1 MFGFYRFAAVSP
13 ILKVADTAFNTEEII
28 KSAKAAVSNGAAFV
42 VFPELCITGYTCSD
56 LFHQEL
62 LLQNSTRALLKIA
75 ESFKDSDA
83 VIAVGLPLRLFGRL
97 YNCAAF
103 VQRGRVVAIT
113 PKIHLP
119 NQREFYEKRHF
130 SSGRDLL
137 RGACGASAGNAAGAV
152 TCTIE
157 GVGEVPITNFFTVK
171 GRGTSSAVD
180 GCTSTANCASDND
193 TCVVNDNGSEVRI
206 GVELCEDLWTPAPP
220 SGELALAGA
229 NVIVNLSASDAL
241 VGKCDYRRN
250 LVMNQSARCMAAYVY
265 ASAGVHESTTDMV
278 FSGHLMV
285 AENGS
290 MIAESKP
297 FSRETEIVYADIDVE
312 RLNMQRLSEG
322 SFHDFDSRSFYARA
336 ATFDGLRACDALQYR
351 FVSPMPFVPGSP
363 ETRDQSCTEIFS
375 IQCAGLAKR
384 LEASQSKRAVIGL
397 SGGLDSTLA
406 LLVVAETFKLLK
418 RPALEILALT
428 MPGFGT
434 TNRTKNNAV
443 ELAKLLGVELRTVD
457 IQKACLQHFD
467 DIGHDPQKLDVTYEN
482 VQARERTQI
491 LMDIAN
497 SVGGIV
503 IGTGDLSEIAL
514 GWSTYNADHM
524 SMYAVNCDIPKTLVR
539 HIVSWYADKSVAH
552 LETRED
558 TAHLEACRKTALFE
572 TGENVA
578 HLDSIASA
586 QSSNMASLAEVLR
599 DILDTPVSPELLPA
613 DNNGQIAQKTESI
626 LGAYEIHDFFLYH
639 FAKYGATPEKL
650 LFLAKYAFAGKFSD
664 EEIEKALT
672 VFVRRFFTQQFKRSC
687 IPDGPKVGTISLSPR
702 ADWRMPSDASFADWL

>member
-1 MFGFYRFAAVSP
+1 MFGFYRFACVSP
-13 ILKVADTAFNTEEII
+13 VLKVADTAYNTEEII
-28 KSAKAAVSNGAAFV
+28 RSAKIAASNGAAFV

-62 LLQNSTRALLKIA
+62 LLQNSTRSLLKIA
-75 ESFKDSDA
+75 SALEDSDA
-83 VIAVGLPLRLFGRL
+83 VIAVGLPLRIFGRL

-103 VQRGRVVAIT
+103 VQRGKVMAVT

-137 RGACGASAGNAAGAV
+137 RGDAGNGCEPLRYLIEDAGE
-152 TCTIE
+152 I
-157 GVGEVPITNFFTVK
+157 PITNFITVK
-171 GRGTSSAVD
+171 GVAACNS
-180 GCTSTANCASDND
+180 
-193 TCVVNDNGSEVRI
+193 GSEVRV

-241 VGKCDYRRN
+241 VGKHDYRRN

-278 FSGHLMV
+278 FSGHLMI

-290 MIAESKP
+290 MLAESKP
-297 FSRETEIVYADIDVE
+297 FSRETEIVYADVDVE

-322 SFHDFDSRSFYARA
+322 SFQDFDSRATIARA
-336 ATFDGLRACDALQYR
+336 ATLEGLHACDALQYR
-351 FVSPMPFVPGSP
+351 FVSPTPFVPGNM
-363 ETRDQSCTEIFS
+363 ETRDASCTEIFN

-384 LEASQSKRAVIGL
+384 LEATRSKRALIGL

-406 LLVVAETFKLLK
+406 LLVVAETFKLLN
-418 RPALEILALT
+418 RPASEILALT

-434 TNRTKNNAV
+434 TKRTKNNAV

-457 IQKACLQHFD
+457 IQKACLQHFA

-497 SVGGIV
+497 SEGGIV

-539 HIVSWYADKSVAH
+539 HIVSWYADRS
-552 LETRED
+552 
-558 TAHLEACRKTALFE
+558 AHLEACEKSAELAPNEKGEAL
-572 TGENVA
+572 
-578 HLDSIASA
+578 AS
-586 QSSNMASLAEVLR
+586 VLR
-599 DILDTPVSPELLPA
+599 DILDTPDSPELLPA
-613 DNNGQIAQKTESI
+613 DSSGQIAQKTESI

-650 LFLAKYAFAGKFSD
+650 RYLAKYAFRGQHTD
-664 EEIEKALT
+664 EEIDKALA
-672 VFVRRFFTQQFKRSC
+672 VFIRRFFTQQFKRSC

-702 ADWRMPSDASFADWL
+702 ADWRMPSDASASDWQ

>member
-1 MFGFYRFAAVSP
+1 MFGFYRFACVSP
-13 ILKVADTAFNTEEII
+13 VLKVADTAYNTEEII
-28 KSAKAAVSNGAAFV
+28 RSAKIAASNGAAFV
-42 VFPELCITGYTCSD
+42 VFPELCVTGYTCSD

-62 LLQNSTRALLKIA
+62 LLQNSTRALVRIADALK
-75 ESFKDSDA
+75 ESDA
-83 VIAVGLPLRLFGRL
+83 VIAVGLPLRIYGRL

-103 VQRGRVVAIT
+103 LQRGRVVAIT

-137 RGACGASAGNAAGAV
+137 CGMRDVSAGDSAGAV
-152 TCTIE
+152 TCFIE
-157 GVGEVPITNFFTVK
+157 GAGEVPITNFITVS
-171 GRGTSSAVD
+171 GRAYG
-180 GCTSTANCASDND
+180 GLNCTSDNPNYTSNNPNCASCSD
-193 TCVVNDNGSEVRI
+193 GSEVRI

-241 VGKCDYRRN
+241 VGKRDYRRN

-278 FSGHLMV
+278 FSGHLMI

-290 MIAESKP
+290 MLAESKP
-297 FSRETEIVYADIDVE
+297 FSRGTEIVYADVDVE

-322 SFHDFDSRSFYARA
+322 SFQDFDSRAIIARA
-336 ATFDGLRACDALQYR
+336 ATLDCLHACDKLQYR
-351 FVSPMPFVPGSP
+351 FVSPTPFVPGNT
-363 ETRDQSCTEIFS
+363 ETRDTSCTEIFN

-384 LEASQSKRAVIGL
+384 LEATCSKRAVIGL

-406 LLVVAETFKLLK
+406 LLVVAETFKLLN
-418 RPALEILALT
+418 RPAKEILALT

-434 TNRTKNNAV
+434 TKRTKNNAV

-457 IQKACLQHFD
+457 IQKACLQHFA
-467 DIGHDPQKLDVTYEN
+467 DIGHDSQKLDVTYEN

-497 SVGGIV
+497 SEGGIV
-503 IGTGDLSEIAL
+503 VGTGDLSEIAL

-539 HIVSWYADKSVAH
+539 HIVSWYADRAVRNPSETGTHLAPSETGTHLAPSKTDAH
-552 LETRED
+552 LETREKGS
-558 TAHLEACRKTALFE
+558 E
-572 TGENVA
+572 
-578 HLDSIASA
+578 
-586 QSSNMASLAEVLR
+586 LAAVLR

-613 DNNGQIAQKTESI
+613 DSSGQIAQKTESI
-626 LGAYEIHDFFLYH
+626 LGAYELHDFFLYH
-639 FAKYGATPEKL
+639 FAKYGASPEKL
-650 LFLAKYAFAGKFSD
+650 RYLAKYAFANRHSD
-664 EEIEKALT
+664 EEIDKALAI
-672 VFVRRFFTQQFKRSC
+672 FIRRFFTQQFKRSC

-702 ADWRMPSDASFADWL
+702 ADWRMPSDASSGDWFKEV

>member
-28 KSAKAAVSNGAAFV
+28 KSANIAVSNGAAFV

-75 ESFKDSDA
+75 QAFADNDA
-83 VIAVGLPLRLFGRL
+83 VVAVGLPLRLFGRL

-113 PKIHLP
+113 PKIYLP

-137 RGACGASAGNAAGAV
+137 RGAWGASAGNGAGAV
-152 TCTIE
+152 MCTIE
-157 GVGEVPITNFFTVK
+157 GAGEVPVTNFFTVK
-171 GRGTSSAVD
+171 GRGTLGLCNNGAVD
-180 GCTSTANCASDND
+180 GCAGDNCADAANCA
-193 TCVVNDNGSEVRI
+193 GSEVRI

-241 VGKCDYRRN
+241 VGKRDYRRN

-278 FSGHLMV
+278 FSGHLMI

-297 FSRETEIVYADIDVE
+297 FSRETEIVYADVDVE

-322 SFHDFDSRSFYARA
+322 SFQDFDSRSYYARA
-336 ATFDGLRACDALQYR
+336 ASFEGLRPLEKLQYR
-351 FVSPMPFVPGSP
+351 FVSPTPFVPGLL
-363 ETRDQSCTEIFS
+363 ETRDQSCTEIFN

-384 LEASQSKRAVIGL
+384 LEASHSKRAVIGL

-418 RPALEILALT
+418 RPASEILALT

-434 TNRTKNNAV
+434 TKRTKNNAV

-539 HIVSWYADKSVAH
+539 HIVSWYADRANVFIES
-552 LETRED
+552 
-558 TAHLEACRKTALFE
+558 KTAAISSENAAVSTAAGNAANSFAAE
-572 TGENVA
+572 TAVY
-578 HLDSIASA
+578 
-586 QSSNMASLAEVLR
+586 LAAVLR

-664 EEIEKALT
+664 EELEKALA

-702 ADWRMPSDASFADWL
+702 ADWRMPSDASFADWVQ

>member
-1 MFGFYRFAAVSP
+1 MFGFYRFASVSP
-13 ILKVADTAFNTEEII
+13 VLKVADTAYNTEEII
-28 KSAKAAVSNGAAFV
+28 RSAKIAASNGSAYV

-62 LLQNSTRALLKIA
+62 LLQNSTRSLLKIA
-75 ESFKDSDA
+75 EALKDCDA
-83 VIAVGLPLRLFGRL
+83 VIAVGLPLRIFGRL

-103 VQRGRVVAIT
+103 VQRGKVIAVT

-130 SSGRDLL
+130 SSGSDLL
-137 RGACGASAGNAAGAV
+137 CGVAGEAGV
-152 TCTIE
+152 PLCCFVE
-157 GVGEVPITNFFTVK
+157 GVGQVPITNFITVK
-171 GRGTSSAVD
+171 GT
-180 GCTSTANCASDND
+180 
-193 TCVVNDNGSEVRI
+193 GSEVRI

-241 VGKCDYRRN
+241 VGKRDYRRN

-278 FSGHLMV
+278 FSGHLMI

-290 MIAESKP
+290 MLAESKP
-297 FSRETEIVYADIDVE
+297 FSRQTEIVYADVDVE

-322 SFHDFDSRSFYARA
+322 SFQDFDSRAIISRA
-336 ATFDGLRACDALQYR
+336 ATLDGLRACDALQYR
-351 FVSPMPFVPGSP
+351 FVSPTPFVPGNT
-363 ETRDQSCTEIFS
+363 ETRDTSCTEIFN

-384 LEASQSKRAVIGL
+384 LESTRSKRAVIGL

-406 LLVVAETFKLLK
+406 LLVVAETFKLLN
-418 RPALEILALT
+418 RPASEILALT

-434 TNRTKNNAV
+434 TNRTKSNAV

-457 IQKACLQHFD
+457 IQKACLQHFT

-497 SVGGIV
+497 SEGGIV

-539 HIVSWYADKSVAH
+539 HIVSWYADRS
-552 LETRED
+552 
-558 TAHLEACRKTALFE
+558 AHLEAGGKANLEAGENGTAL
-572 TGENVA
+572 
-578 HLDSIASA
+578 AS
-586 QSSNMASLAEVLR
+586 VLR

-613 DNNGQIAQKTESI
+613 DSSGQIAQKTESI

-650 LFLAKYAFAGKFSD
+650 RYLAKYAFKDQHTD
-664 EEIEKALT
+664 EEIDKALA
-672 VFVRRFFTQQFKRSC
+672 VFIRRFFTQQFKRSC

-702 ADWRMPSDASFADWL
+702 ADWRMPSDSSFSDWA

>member
-1 MFGFYRFAAVSP
+1 MFGFYRFASVCP
-13 ILKVADTAFNTEEII
+13 TLKVADTAYNTAEII
-28 KSAKAAVSNGAAFV
+28 RCASEAIDGGAAFV

-62 LLQNSTRALLKIA
+62 LLKKSVESLSKIA
-75 ESFKDSDA
+75 EAFADSDA
-83 VIAVGLPLRLFGRL
+83 VIAVGLPLRMFGCL

-103 VQRGRVVAIT
+103 LQRGKLVAVT

-137 RGACGASAGNAAGAV
+137 RGGIAGAAPV
-152 TCTIE
+152 CPVE
-157 GVGEVPITNFFTVK
+157 GFGDVPVTNFFTVN
-171 GRGTSSAVD
+171 GE
-180 GCTSTANCASDND
+180 
-193 TCVVNDNGSEVRI
+193 GSEVRV
-206 GVELCEDLWTPAPP
+206 GVELCEDLWTAVPP

-241 VGKCDYRRN
+241 VGKRDYRRN

-265 ASAGVHESTTDMV
+265 SSAGVHESTTDMV
-278 FSGHLMV
+278 FSGHLMI

-297 FSRETEIVYADIDVE
+297 FSRESEIIYADVDVE

-322 SFHDFDSRSFYARA
+322 SFQDFDSRSFYARA
-336 ATFDGLRACDALQYR
+336 ASFACLRAIDSLKYR
-351 FVSPMPFVPGSP
+351 FVAPMPFVPGNI
-363 ETRDQSCTEIFS
+363 ETRDKSCTEIFN

-384 LEASQSKRAVIGL
+384 LEASHSARAVIGL

-418 RPALEILALT
+418 RPASEILVLT

-434 TNRTKNNAV
+434 TKRTKNNAV
-443 ELAKLLGVELRTVD
+443 TMAELLGVELRTVD
-457 IQKACLQHFD
+457 IQKACLQHFA
-467 DIGHDPQKLDVTYEN
+467 DIGHDPKTLNVTYEN

-539 HIVSWYADKSVAH
+539 HVVGWYADHAESF
-552 LETRED
+552 
-558 TAHLEACRKTALFE
+558 TADKKTAKE
-572 TGENVA
+572 
-578 HLDSIASA
+578 
-586 QSSNMASLAEVLR
+586 LADVLR

-613 DNNGQIAQKTESI
+613 DPNGQIAQKTESI
-626 LGAYEIHDFFLYH
+626 LGAYEIHDFYLYH
-639 FAKYGATPEKL
+639 FAKYGAAPQKL

-664 EEIEKALT
+664 EELEKALA

-702 ADWRMPSDASFADWL
+702 ADWRMPSDSSFSDWM

>member
-1 MFGFYRFAAVSP
+1 M
-13 ILKVADTAFNTEEII
+13 
-28 KSAKAAVSNGAAFV
+28 
-42 VFPELCITGYTCSD
+42 
-56 LFHQEL
+56 
-62 LLQNSTRALLKIA
+62 
-75 ESFKDSDA
+75 
-83 VIAVGLPLRLFGRL
+83 
-97 YNCAAF
+97 
-103 VQRGRVVAIT
+103 
-113 PKIHLP
+113 
-119 NQREFYEKRHF
+119 
-130 SSGRDLL
+130 
-137 RGACGASAGNAAGAV
+137 
-152 TCTIE
+152 
-157 GVGEVPITNFFTVK
+157 K
-171 GRGTSSAVD
+171 G
-180 GCTSTANCASDND
+180 CASCNS
-193 TCVVNDNGSEVRI
+193 GSEVRI

-241 VGKCDYRRN
+241 VGKRDYRRN

-278 FSGHLMV
+278 FSGHLMI

-290 MIAESKP
+290 MLAESKP
-297 FSRETEIVYADIDVE
+297 FSRETEIVYADVDVE

-322 SFHDFDSRSFYARA
+322 SFQDFDSRAIIARA
-336 ATFDGLRACDALQYR
+336 ATLDGLRACDTLQYR
-351 FVSPMPFVPGSP
+351 FVSPTPFVPGNT
-363 ETRDQSCTEIFS
+363 ETRDINCTEIFN

-384 LEASQSKRAVIGL
+384 LEATRSKRAVIGL

-406 LLVVAETFKLLK
+406 LLVVAETFKLLN
-418 RPALEILALT
+418 RPAKEILALT

-434 TNRTKNNAV
+434 TKRTKNNAV

-457 IQKACLQHFD
+457 IQKACLQHFA

-497 SVGGIV
+497 SEGGIV

-539 HIVSWYADKSVAH
+539 HIVSWYADRSGA
-552 LETRED
+552 ESIPNQNG
-558 TAHLEACRKTALFE
+558 AHLEADEKANLASGEKGAAL
-572 TGENVA
+572 A
-578 HLDSIASA
+578 A
-586 QSSNMASLAEVLR
+586 VLK

-613 DNNGQIAQKTESI
+613 DSSGQIAQKTESI

-650 LFLAKYAFAGKFSD
+650 RYLAKYAFNGQHTD
-664 EEIEKALT
+664 EEIDKALA
-672 VFVRRFFTQQFKRSC
+672 VFIKRFFTQQFKRSC

-702 ADWRMPSDASFADWL
+702 ADWRMPSDASASDWF

>member
-1 MFGFYRFAAVSP
+1 MFGFYRFASVSP
-13 ILKVADTAFNTEEII
+13 VLKVADTAYNTEEII
-28 KSAKAAVSNGAAFV
+28 RSAKNAASNGAAFV

-62 LLQNSTRALLKIA
+62 LLQNSTRSLLKIA
-75 ESFKDSDA
+75 EALKDSDA
-83 VIAVGLPLRLFGRL
+83 VIAVGLPLRIFGRL

-103 VQRGRVVAIT
+103 VQRGKVIAVT

-130 SSGRDLL
+130 SSGSDLL
-137 RGACGASAGNAAGAV
+137 CGVAGEAGV
-152 TCTIE
+152 PLCCFVE
-157 GVGEVPITNFFTVK
+157 GVGQVSITNFITVK
-171 GRGTSSAVD
+171 GT
-180 GCTSTANCASDND
+180 
-193 TCVVNDNGSEVRI
+193 GSEVRI

-241 VGKCDYRRN
+241 VGKRDYRRN

-278 FSGHLMV
+278 FSGHLMI

-290 MIAESKP
+290 MLAESKP
-297 FSRETEIVYADIDVE
+297 FSRETEIVYADVDVE

-322 SFHDFDSRSFYARA
+322 SFQDFDSRAIIARS
-336 ATFDGLRACDALQYR
+336 ATLDGLRACDALQYR
-351 FVSPMPFVPGSP
+351 FVSPTPFVPGNI
-363 ETRDQSCTEIFS
+363 ETRDTSCTEIFN

-384 LEASQSKRAVIGL
+384 LEATRSKRAVIGL

-418 RPALEILALT
+418 RPASEILTLT

-457 IQKACLQHFD
+457 IQKACLQHFA

-497 SVGGIV
+497 SEGGIV

-514 GWSTYNADHM
+514 GWSTYNADHL

-539 HIVSWYADKSVAH
+539 HIVSWYADRS
-552 LETRED
+552 
-558 TAHLEACRKTALFE
+558 AHLEAGEKGAETITNQKGAAL
-572 TGENVA
+572 
-578 HLDSIASA
+578 AS
-586 QSSNMASLAEVLR
+586 VLR

-613 DNNGQIAQKTESI
+613 DSSGQIAQKTESI

-650 LFLAKYAFAGKFSD
+650 RYLAKYAFKDLYTD
-664 EEIEKALT
+664 EEIDKALA
-672 VFVRRFFTQQFKRSC
+672 VFIRRFFTQQFKRSC

-702 ADWRMPSDASFADWL
+702 ADWRMPSDSSFSDWI

>member
-1 MFGFYRFAAVSP
+1 MFGFYRFACVSP
-13 ILKVADTAFNTEEII
+13 VLKVADTAFNTDEII
-28 KSAKAAVSNGAAFV
+28 RSAKIAVSNGAALV

-62 LLQNSTRALLKIA
+62 LLQNSTRSLKRIA
-75 ESFKDSDA
+75 EAFGDSDA
-83 VIAVGLPLRLFGRL
+83 VIAVGLPLRIFGRL

-103 VQRGRVVAIT
+103 VQRGKVIAVT

-137 RGACGASAGNAAGAV
+137 RGTSAGNAACNINVAGAV
-152 TCTIE
+152 MCAIE
-157 GVGEVPITNFFTVK
+157 GMGEVPVTNFIMVK
-171 GRGTSSAVD
+171 
-180 GCTSTANCASDND
+180 
-193 TCVVNDNGSEVRI
+193 GSEVRV

-241 VGKCDYRRN
+241 VGKRDYRRN

-278 FSGHLMV
+278 FSGHLMI
-285 AENGS
+285 AENGG
-290 MIAESKP
+290 MLAESKP
-297 FSRETEIVYADIDVE
+297 FARETEIVYADVDVE

-322 SFHDFDSRSFYARA
+322 SFQDFDSCAIIARA
-336 ATFDGLRACDALQYR
+336 ATIEGLRACDKLEYR
-351 FVSPMPFVPGSP
+351 FVSPAPFVPGNL
-363 ETRDQSCTEIFS
+363 ETRDVSCTEIFN

-384 LEASQSKRAVIGL
+384 LEATRSKRAVIGL

-406 LLVVAETFKLLK
+406 LLVVAETFKLLN
-418 RPALEILALT
+418 RPASEILALT

-434 TNRTKNNAV
+434 TKRTKNNAV
-443 ELAKLLGVELRTVD
+443 ELAKLLGVELRAID
-457 IQKACLQHFD
+457 IQKACLQHFA
-467 DIGHDPQKLDVTYEN
+467 DIGHDPQMLDVTYEN

-497 SVGGIV
+497 SEGGIV

-539 HIVSWYADKSVAH
+539 HIVSWYADRSAAH
-552 LETRED
+552 LETSEVPTSNGD
-558 TAHLEACRKTALFE
+558 AAHL
-572 TGENVA
+572 
-578 HLDSIASA
+578 ASSE
-586 QSSNMASLAEVLR
+586 QLAAVLR

-613 DNNGQIAQKTESI
+613 DSSGQIAQKTESI

-639 FAKYGATPEKL
+639 FAKYGATTEKL
-650 LFLAKYAFAGKFSD
+650 RFLAKYAFAGRHTD
-664 EEIEKALT
+664 EEIDKALA
-672 VFVRRFFTQQFKRSC
+672 VFIKRFFTQQFKRSC

-702 ADWRMPSDASFADWL
+702 ADWRMPSDSSFSDWL

>member
-1 MFGFYRFAAVSP
+1 MFGFYRFASVCP
-13 ILKVADTAFNTEEII
+13 TLKVADTAYNTAEII
-28 KSAKAAVSNGAAFV
+28 RCASEAIKNDAAIV

-62 LLQNSTRALLKIA
+62 LLKKSVESLSKIA
-75 ESFKDSDA
+75 TAFADSDA
-83 VIAVGLPLRLFGRL
+83 VIAVGLPLRMFGCL

-103 VQRGRVVAIT
+103 LQRGKLVAVT

-137 RGACGASAGNAAGAV
+137 RGVSASAGNAAGAV
-152 TCTIE
+152 KCCVE
-157 GVGEVPITNFFTVK
+157 GFGDVPVTNFFTVK
-171 GRGTSSAVD
+171 G
-180 GCTSTANCASDND
+180 AS
-193 TCVVNDNGSEVRI
+193 GSEVRV
-206 GVELCEDLWTPAPP
+206 GVELCEDLWTAVPP

-241 VGKCDYRRN
+241 VGKRDYRRN

-265 ASAGVHESTTDMV
+265 SSAGVHESTTDMV
-278 FSGHLMV
+278 FSGHLMI
-285 AENGS
+285 AENGT
-290 MIAESKP
+290 MMAECKP
-297 FSRETEIVYADIDVE
+297 FSRESEIVYADVDVE

-322 SFHDFDSRSFYARA
+322 SFQDFDSKSFYARA
-336 ATFDGLRACDALQYR
+336 ASFDGLRSIDALKYR
-351 FVSPMPFVPGSP
+351 FVCPTPFVPGNI
-363 ETRDQSCTEIFS
+363 ETRDKSCTEIFN

-384 LEASQSKRAVIGL
+384 LEASHSKRAVIGL

-418 RPALEILALT
+418 RPASEILVLT

-434 TNRTKNNAV
+434 TKRTKNNAV
-443 ELAKLLGVELRTVD
+443 TMAELLGVELRTVD
-457 IQKACLQHFD
+457 IQKACLQHFA
-467 DIGHDPQKLDVTYEN
+467 DIGHNPKTLNVTYEN

-497 SVGGIV
+497 SEGGIV

-539 HIVSWYADKSVAH
+539 HIVDWYADNS
-552 LETRED
+552 
-558 TAHLEACRKTALFE
+558 
-572 TGENVA
+572 G
-578 HLDSIASA
+578 
-586 QSSNMASLAEVLR
+586 AELKAVLK

-613 DNNGQIAQKTESI
+613 DANGQIAQKTESI
-626 LGAYEIHDFFLYH
+626 LGAYEIHDFYLYH
-639 FAKYGATPEKL
+639 FAKYGAAPQKL
-650 LFLAKYAFAGKFSD
+650 LFLAKYAFAGKYTD
-664 EEIEKALT
+664 EELQKALT

-702 ADWRMPSDASFADWL
+702 ADWRMPSDSSFSDWMN

>member
-28 KSAKAAVSNGAAFV
+28 KSANIAVSNGAAFV

-75 ESFKDSDA
+75 QTFADNDA
-83 VIAVGLPLRLFGRL
+83 VIAVGLPLRMLGRL

-103 VQRGRVVAIT
+103 VQRGRIVAIT

-137 RGACGASAGNAAGAV
+137 RGAWGASAGNVAGAV

-157 GVGEVPITNFFTVK
+157 GAGEVPVTNFFTVK
-171 GRGTSSAVD
+171 GCGTLGLCNNGAVD
-180 GCTSTANCASDND
+180 GCADDDGTNAVNCAG
-193 TCVVNDNGSEVRI
+193 NGSEVRI

-241 VGKCDYRRN
+241 VGKRDYRRN

-297 FSRETEIVYADIDVE
+297 FSRETEIVYADVDVE

-322 SFHDFDSRSFYARA
+322 SFQDFDSRSFYARA
-336 ATFDGLRACDALQYR
+336 ASFEGLRPLEKLQYR
-351 FVSPMPFVPGSP
+351 FVSPMPFVPGSL
-363 ETRDQSCTEIFS
+363 ETRDQSCTEIFN

-384 LEASQSKRAVIGL
+384 LEASRSKRAVIGL

-418 RPALEILALT
+418 RPASEILALT

-434 TNRTKNNAV
+434 TKRTKNNAV

-539 HIVSWYADKSVAH
+539 HIVSWYADRANVFIENKTTAENAAVSTATENDAH
-552 LETRED
+552 L
-558 TAHLEACRKTALFE
+558 AA
-572 TGENVA
+572 
-578 HLDSIASA
+578 
-586 QSSNMASLAEVLR
+586 VLR

-664 EEIEKALT
+664 EELEKALA

-702 ADWRMPSDASFADWL
+702 ADWRMPSDASFADWAR

>member
-1 MFGFYRFAAVSP
+1 MFGFYRFASVCP
-13 ILKVADTAFNTEEII
+13 TLKVADTAYNTAEII
-28 KSAKAAVSNGAAFV
+28 RCAREAIDGGAAFV

-62 LLQNSTRALLKIA
+62 LLKKSLESLSEIA
-75 ESFKDSDA
+75 KAFADSDT
-83 VIAVGLPLRLFGRL
+83 VIAVGLPLRMFGCL

-103 VQRGRVVAIT
+103 VQKGKLVAVT

-137 RGACGASAGNAAGAV
+137 RGGAAGAAPICRV
-152 TCTIE
+152 E
-157 GVGEVPITNFFTVK
+157 GFGDVPVTNFFTVK
-171 GRGTSSAVD
+171 GE
-180 GCTSTANCASDND
+180 
-193 TCVVNDNGSEVRI
+193 GSEVRV
-206 GVELCEDLWTPAPP
+206 GVELCEDLWTPVPP

-241 VGKCDYRRN
+241 VGKGDYRRN

-278 FSGHLMV
+278 FSGHLMI
-285 AENGS
+285 AENGT
-290 MIAESKP
+290 MLAETKNY
-297 FSRETEIVYADIDVE
+297 SRESEIIYADVDVE

-322 SFHDFDSRSFYARA
+322 SFQDFDSREFYARA
-336 ATFDGLRACDALQYR
+336 ASFDGLRSMESLKYR
-351 FVSPMPFVPGSP
+351 FVAPTPFVPGNA
-363 ETRDQSCTEIFS
+363 ETRDQNCKEIFN

-384 LEASQSKRAVIGL
+384 IEASHTKRAVVGL

-406 LLVVAETFKLLK
+406 LLVISETFKLLK
-418 RPALEILALT
+418 RPASEILVLT

-434 TNRTKNNAV
+434 TKRTKNNAV
-443 ELAKLLGVELRTVD
+443 SMAELLGVELRTID
-457 IQKACLQHFD
+457 IQKACMQHFA
-467 DIGHDPQKLDVTYEN
+467 DIGHDPNTLNVTYEN

-497 SVGGIV
+497 KEGGIV
-503 IGTGDLSEIAL
+503 VGTGDLSEIAL

-539 HIVSWYADKSVAH
+539 HVVGWYADRARNFIVD
-552 LETRED
+552 E
-558 TAHLEACRKTALFE
+558 KTADEL
-572 TGENVA
+572 
-578 HLDSIASA
+578 
-586 QSSNMASLAEVLR
+586 SLVLR

-613 DNNGQIAQKTESI
+613 DANGQIAQKTESI
-626 LGAYEIHDFFLYH
+626 LGAYEIHDFYLYH
-639 FAKYGATPEKL
+639 FAKYGATPQKM
-650 LFLAKYAFAGKFSD
+650 LFLAKYAFAGKYSD
-664 EEIEKALT
+664 EELEKALG

-702 ADWRMPSDASFADWL
+702 ADWRMPSDSSFGDWL

>member
-1 MFGFYRFAAVSP
+1 MFGFYRFACVSP
-13 ILKVADTAFNTEEII
+13 VLNVADTAYNTEEII
-28 KSAKAAVSNGAAFV
+28 RSAKIAASNGAAFV
-42 VFPELCITGYTCSD
+42 VFPELCITGYTCGD

-62 LLQNSTRALLKIA
+62 LLQNSTRALVRIADALK
-75 ESFKDSDA
+75 ESDA
-83 VIAVGLPLRLFGRL
+83 VIAVGLPLRIFGRL

-103 VQRGRVVAIT
+103 VQHGRVVAIT

-137 RGACGASAGNAAGAV
+137 RGTRDVSAGNSAVVV
-152 TCTIE
+152 TCFIE
-157 GVGEVPITNFFTVK
+157 GAGEVPITNFITVS
-171 GRGTSSAVD
+171 GRASG
-180 GCTSTANCASDND
+180 GLNCTSNNPNCASCSD
-193 TCVVNDNGSEVRI
+193 GSEVRI

-241 VGKCDYRRN
+241 VGKRDYRRN

-278 FSGHLMV
+278 FSGHLMI

-290 MIAESKP
+290 MLAESKP
-297 FSRETEIVYADIDVE
+297 FSRETEIVYADVDVE

-322 SFHDFDSRSFYARA
+322 SFQDSDSRSIIARA
-336 ATFDGLRACDALQYR
+336 ATLDSLHACDKLQYS
-351 FVSPMPFVPGSP
+351 FVSPTPFVPGSL
-363 ETRDQSCTEIFS
+363 ETRDTSCTEIFN

-384 LEASQSKRAVIGL
+384 LEAARSKRAVIGL

-406 LLVVAETFKLLK
+406 LLVVAETFKLLN
-418 RPALEILALT
+418 RPAKEILALT

-434 TNRTKNNAV
+434 THRTRNNAV
-443 ELAKLLGVELRTVD
+443 ELAKLLGVELRSVD
-457 IQKACLQHFD
+457 IQKACLQHFA

-497 SVGGIV
+497 SEGGIV

-539 HIVSWYADKSVAH
+539 HIVSWYADRSVQNLNQIGAESIPNQTAAN
-552 LETRED
+552 LETREKG
-558 TAHLEACRKTALFE
+558 AE
-572 TGENVA
+572 
-578 HLDSIASA
+578 
-586 QSSNMASLAEVLR
+586 LAAVLR

-613 DNNGQIAQKTESI
+613 DSNGQIAQKTECI
-626 LGAYEIHDFFLYH
+626 LGAYELHDFFLYH
-639 FAKYGATPEKL
+639 FAKYGASPEKL
-650 LFLAKYAFAGKFSD
+650 RYLAKYAFANKRSD
-664 EEIEKALT
+664 EEIDKALA
-672 VFVRRFFTQQFKRSC
+672 VFIRRFFTQQFKRSC

-702 ADWRMPSDASFADWL
+702 ADWRMPSDASASDWL

>member
-1 MFGFYRFAAVSP
+1 MFGFYRFACVSP
-13 ILKVADTAFNTEEII
+13 VLKVADTAYNTEEII
-28 KSAKAAVSNGAAFV
+28 RSAKIAASNGAAFV

-62 LLQNSTRALLKIA
+62 LLLNSTRSLVRIADALK
-75 ESFKDSDA
+75 KSDA
-83 VIAVGLPLRLFGRL
+83 VIAVGLPLRIFSRL

-103 VQRGRVVAIT
+103 VQRGKVIAVT

-137 RGACGASAGNAAGAV
+137 QGDAGNGCAPLRCYIDGA
-152 TCTIE
+152 
-157 GVGEVPITNFFTVK
+157 GEVPITNFIIVQ
-171 GRGTSSAVD
+171 GR
-180 GCTSTANCASDND
+180 ASCNS
-193 TCVVNDNGSEVRI
+193 GSEVRV

-241 VGKCDYRRN
+241 VGKRDYRRN

-278 FSGHLMV
+278 FSGHLMI

-290 MIAESKP
+290 MLAESKP
-297 FSRETEIVYADIDVE
+297 FSRETEIVYADVDVE

-322 SFHDFDSRSFYARA
+322 SFQDFDSRAIVARA
-336 ATFDGLRACDALQYR
+336 ATLECLRDCDTLQYR
-351 FVSPMPFVPGSP
+351 FVSPTPFVPGST
-363 ETRDQSCTEIFS
+363 ETRDASCTEIFN

-384 LEASQSKRAVIGL
+384 LEAARSKRALIGL

-406 LLVVAETFKLLK
+406 LLVVAETFKLLD
-418 RPALEILALT
+418 RPAKEILALT

-434 TNRTKNNAV
+434 THRTRNNAV

-457 IQKACLQHFD
+457 IQKACLQHFA

-497 SVGGIV
+497 SEGGIV

-539 HIVSWYADKSVAH
+539 HIVSWYADRAVRNPSETGAH
-552 LETRED
+552 LAPSEPG
-558 TAHLEACRKTALFE
+558 AAL
-572 TGENVA
+572 A
-578 HLDSIASA
+578 A
-586 QSSNMASLAEVLR
+586 VLR

-613 DNNGQIAQKTESI
+613 DSNGQIAQKTECI
-626 LGAYEIHDFFLYH
+626 LGSYELHDFFLYH
-639 FAKYGATPEKL
+639 FAKYGAAPEKL
-650 LFLAKYAFAGKFSD
+650 RYLAKHAFANRHTD
-664 EEIEKALT
+664 EEIDKALAI
-672 VFVRRFFTQQFKRSC
+672 FIRRFFTQQFKRSC

-702 ADWRMPSDASFADWL
+702 ADWRMPSDASASDWL

>member
-1 MFGFYRFAAVSP
+1 MFGFYRFASVCP
-13 ILKVADTAFNTEEII
+13 TLKVADTAYNTAEII
-28 KSAKAAVSNGAAFV
+28 RCACEAIDGGAAFV

-62 LLQNSTRALLKIA
+62 LLKKSLESLSEIA
-75 ESFKDSDA
+75 KAFADSDT
-83 VIAVGLPLRLFGRL
+83 VIAVGLPLRMFGCL

-103 VQRGRVVAIT
+103 VQKGKLVAVT

-137 RGACGASAGNAAGAV
+137 RGGAAGAAPICRV
-152 TCTIE
+152 E
-157 GVGEVPITNFFTVK
+157 GFGDVPVTNFFTVN
-171 GRGTSSAVD
+171 GE
-180 GCTSTANCASDND
+180 
-193 TCVVNDNGSEVRI
+193 GSEVRV
-206 GVELCEDLWTPAPP
+206 GVELCEDLWTPVPP

-241 VGKCDYRRN
+241 VGKGDYRRN

-278 FSGHLMV
+278 FSGHLMI
-285 AENGS
+285 AENGT
-290 MIAESKP
+290 MLAETKNY
-297 FSRETEIVYADIDVE
+297 SRDSEIIYADVDVE

-322 SFHDFDSRSFYARA
+322 SFQDFDSREFYARA
-336 ATFDGLRACDALQYR
+336 ASFDGLRSMENLKYR
-351 FVSPMPFVPGSP
+351 FVAPTPFVPGNA
-363 ETRDQSCTEIFS
+363 ETRDQNCKEIFN

-384 LEASQSKRAVIGL
+384 IEASHTKRAVVGL

-406 LLVVAETFKLLK
+406 LLVISETFKLLK
-418 RPALEILALT
+418 RPASEILVLT

-434 TNRTKNNAV
+434 TKRTKNNAV
-443 ELAKLLGVELRTVD
+443 SMAELLGVELRTVD
-457 IQKACLQHFD
+457 IQKACMQHFA
-467 DIGHDPQKLDVTYEN
+467 DIGHDPNTLNVTYEN

-497 SVGGIV
+497 KEGGIV
-503 IGTGDLSEIAL
+503 VGTGDLSEIAL

-539 HIVSWYADKSVAH
+539 HVVGWYADRARNFIAD
-552 LETRED
+552 E
-558 TAHLEACRKTALFE
+558 KTADEL
-572 TGENVA
+572 
-578 HLDSIASA
+578 
-586 QSSNMASLAEVLR
+586 SLVLR

-613 DNNGQIAQKTESI
+613 DANGQIAQKTESI
-626 LGAYEIHDFFLYH
+626 LGAYEIHDFYLYH
-639 FAKYGATPEKL
+639 FAKYGATPQKM
-650 LFLAKYAFAGKFSD
+650 LFLAKYAFAGKYSD
-664 EEIEKALT
+664 EELEKALG

-702 ADWRMPSDASFADWL
+702 ADWRMPSDSSFGDWL

>member
-1 MFGFYRFAAVSP
+1 MFGFYRFACVSP
-13 ILKVADTAFNTEEII
+13 VLKVADTAFNTDEII
-28 KSAKAAVSNGAAFV
+28 RSAKIAVSNGAAFV

-62 LLQNSTRALLKIA
+62 LLQNSTLALLKVA
-75 ESFKDSDA
+75 EAFGDSDA
-83 VIAVGLPLRLFGRL
+83 VIAVGLPLRIYGRL

-103 VQRGRVVAIT
+103 VQRGKVIAVT

-137 RGACGASAGNAAGAV
+137 RGAVTGNAAGAM
-152 TCTIE
+152 TCVIE
-157 GVGEVPITNFFTVK
+157 GAGEVPVTNFITVWSS
-171 GRGTSSAVD
+171 GTD
-180 GCTSTANCASDND
+180 CD
-193 TCVVNDNGSEVRI
+193 GSEVRI
-206 GVELCEDLWTPAPP
+206 GVELCEDLWTAAPP

-241 VGKCDYRRN
+241 VGKRDYRRN
-250 LVMNQSARCMAAYVY
+250 LVLNQSARCMSAYVY

-278 FSGHLMV
+278 FSGHLMI
-285 AENGS
+285 AENGC
-290 MIAESKP
+290 MLAESKP
-297 FSRETEIVYADIDVE
+297 FARETEIVYADVDVE

-322 SFHDFDSRSFYARA
+322 SFQDFDSRAIIARA
-336 ATFDGLRACDALQYR
+336 ATLEGLRACDKLEYR
-351 FVSPMPFVPGSP
+351 FVSPMPFVPGNLAS
-363 ETRDQSCTEIFS
+363 RDVSCTEIFN

-384 LEASQSKRAVIGL
+384 LEATRSKRAVIGL

-418 RPALEILALT
+418 RLASEILALT

-434 TNRTKNNAV
+434 TKRTKNNAV

-457 IQKACLQHFD
+457 IQKSCLQHFA
-467 DIGHDPQKLDVTYEN
+467 DIGHDLQKLDVTYEN

-497 SVGGIV
+497 SEAGIV

-539 HIVSWYADKSVAH
+539 HIVSWYADRSAAVPTPNGDAAH
-552 LETRED
+552 LETGD
-558 TAHLEACRKTALFE
+558 NAKHLAA
-572 TGENVA
+572 
-578 HLDSIASA
+578 
-586 QSSNMASLAEVLR
+586 VLR

-613 DNNGQIAQKTESI
+613 DSSGQIAQKTESI

-650 LFLAKYAFAGKFSD
+650 RFLAKYAFAGKHTD
-664 EEIEKALT
+664 EEIDKALA
-672 VFVRRFFTQQFKRSC
+672 VFIMRFFTQQFKRSC

-702 ADWRMPSDASFADWL
+702 ADWRMPSDSSYSDWL

>member
-1 MFGFYRFAAVSP
+1 M
-13 ILKVADTAFNTEEII
+13 VADTAYNTAEII
-28 KSAKAAVSNGAAFV
+28 RCASEAIKNDAAIV

-62 LLQNSTRALLKIA
+62 LLKKSVESLSKIA
-75 ESFKDSDA
+75 TAFADSDA
-83 VIAVGLPLRLFGRL
+83 VIAVGLPLRMFGCL

-103 VQRGRVVAIT
+103 LQRGKLVAVT

-137 RGACGASAGNAAGAV
+137 RGVSASAGNAAGAV
-152 TCTIE
+152 KCCVE
-157 GVGEVPITNFFTVK
+157 GFGDVPVTNFFTVK
-171 GRGTSSAVD
+171 G
-180 GCTSTANCASDND
+180 AS
-193 TCVVNDNGSEVRI
+193 GSEVRV
-206 GVELCEDLWTPAPP
+206 GVELCEDLWTAVPP

-241 VGKCDYRRN
+241 VGKRDYRRN

-265 ASAGVHESTTDMV
+265 SSAGVHESTTDMV
-278 FSGHLMV
+278 FSGHLMI
-285 AENGS
+285 AENGT
-290 MIAESKP
+290 MMAESKP
-297 FSRETEIVYADIDVE
+297 FSRESEIVYADIDVE

-322 SFHDFDSRSFYARA
+322 SFQGYDSREVYARA
-336 ATFDGLRACDALQYR
+336 ASFDGLRSIDALKYR
-351 FVSPMPFVPGSP
+351 FVCPTPFVPGNI
-363 ETRDQSCTEIFS
+363 ETRDKSCTEIFN

-384 LEASQSKRAVIGL
+384 LEASHSKRAVIGL

-418 RPALEILALT
+418 RPASEILVLT

-434 TNRTKNNAV
+434 TKRTKNNAV
-443 ELAKLLGVELRTVD
+443 SMAELLGVELRTVD
-457 IQKACLQHFD
+457 IQKACLQHFA
-467 DIGHDPQKLDVTYEN
+467 DIGHDPKTLNVTYEN

-497 SVGGIV
+497 SEGGIV

-539 HIVSWYADKSVAH
+539 HVVGWYADHA
-552 LETRED
+552 EGF
-558 TAHLEACRKTALFE
+558 TADKKTATE
-572 TGENVA
+572 
-578 HLDSIASA
+578 
-586 QSSNMASLAEVLR
+586 LAAVLR

-613 DNNGQIAQKTESI
+613 DANGQIAQKTESI
-626 LGAYEIHDFFLYH
+626 LGAYEIHDFYLYH
-639 FAKYGATPEKL
+639 FAKYGAEPKKL
-650 LFLAKYAFAGKFSD
+650 LFLAKYAFAGKYTD
-664 EEIEKALT
+664 EELQKALT

-702 ADWRMPSDASFADWL
+702 ADWRMPSDSSFSDWMN

>member
-1 MFGFYRFAAVSP
+1 MFGFYRFACVSLV
-13 ILKVADTAFNTEEII
+13 LKVADTAYNTEEII
-28 KSAKAAVSNGAAFV
+28 RSAKIAASNGAAFV
-42 VFPELCITGYTCSD
+42 VFPELSITGYTCSD

-75 ESFKDSDA
+75 KAFSDSDA
-83 VIAVGLPLRLFGRL
+83 VIAVGLPLRILGRL

-103 VQRGRVVAIT
+103 VQRGRVVAVT
-113 PKIHLP
+113 PKIHLL

-137 RGACGASAGNAAGAV
+137 RGVPSISTEKSADAV
-152 TCTIE
+152 TCFIE
-157 GVGEVPITNFFTVK
+157 GAGDVPVTNFFTVK
-171 GRGTSSAVD
+171 
-180 GCTSTANCASDND
+180 
-193 TCVVNDNGSEVRI
+193 GSEVRI

-241 VGKCDYRRN
+241 VGKRDYRRN

-278 FSGHLMV
+278 FSGHLMI
-285 AENGS
+285 AENGN
-290 MIAESKP
+290 MLAESKP
-297 FSRETEIVYADIDVE
+297 FSRETEIVYADVDVE

-322 SFHDFDSRSFYARA
+322 SFQDFDSRAIIARA
-336 ATFDGLRACDALQYR
+336 ATLEGLRDCDMLQYR
-351 FVSPMPFVPGSP
+351 FVSPTPFVPGST
-363 ETRDQSCTEIFS
+363 ETRDASCTEIFN

-384 LEASQSKRAVIGL
+384 LEASHSKRAVIGL

-406 LLVVAETFKLLK
+406 LLVVAETFKLLN
-418 RPALEILALT
+418 RPAKEILALT

-434 TNRTKNNAV
+434 TKRTRNNAV

-457 IQKACLQHFD
+457 IQKACLQHFA
-467 DIGHDPQKLDVTYEN
+467 DIGHDSQKLDVTYEN

-497 SVGGIV
+497 SEGGIV

-524 SMYAVNCDIPKTLVR
+524 SMYAVNCDVPKTLVR
-539 HIVSWYADKSVAH
+539 HIVNWYADRAVRDPNQTGAESIPNQTAAN
-552 LETRED
+552 LET
-558 TAHLEACRKTALFE
+558 
-572 TGENVA
+572 
-578 HLDSIASA
+578 
-586 QSSNMASLAEVLR
+586 SNKASLAAVLR

-613 DNNGQIAQKTESI
+613 DSSGQIAQKTESI
-626 LGAYEIHDFFLYH
+626 LGAYELHDFFLYH
-639 FAKYGATPEKL
+639 FAKYGAPPEKL
-650 LFLAKYAFAGKFSD
+650 RYLAKYAFANRHSD
-664 EEIEKALT
+664 EEIDKALA
-672 VFVRRFFTQQFKRSC
+672 VFIRRFFTQQFKRSC

-702 ADWRMPSDASFADWL
+702 ADWRMPSDASSGDWFKEV

>member
-1 MFGFYRFAAVSP
+1 MFGFYRFACVSP
-13 ILKVADTAFNTEEII
+13 VLKVADTSFNTDEII
-28 KSAKAAVSNGAAFV
+28 RSARIAVSNGAALV

-62 LLQNSTRALLKIA
+62 LLRNSTRALLKIA
-75 ESFKDSDA
+75 EAFGGSDA
-83 VIAVGLPLRLFGRL
+83 VIAVGLPLRIFGRL

-103 VQRGRVVAIT
+103 VQRGKVMAVT

-137 RGACGASAGNAAGAV
+137 RGDAGNGCAPLL
-152 TCTIE
+152 CLIE
-157 GVGEVPITNFFTVK
+157 GAGEVPITNYITVK
-171 GRGTSSAVD
+171 GG
-180 GCTSTANCASDND
+180 ASCNS
-193 TCVVNDNGSEVRI
+193 GSEVRI

-241 VGKCDYRRN
+241 VGKRDYRRN

-278 FSGHLMV
+278 FSGHLMI

-290 MIAESKP
+290 MLAESKP
-297 FSRETEIVYADIDVE
+297 FSRETEIVYADVDVE

-322 SFHDFDSRSFYARA
+322 SFQDFDSRAIIARA
-336 ATFDGLRACDALQYR
+336 ATLECLRDCDTLQYR
-351 FVSPMPFVPGSP
+351 FVSPTPFVPGST
-363 ETRDQSCTEIFS
+363 ETRDASCTEIFN

-384 LEASQSKRAVIGL
+384 LEATCSKRAVIGL

-406 LLVVAETFKLLK
+406 LLVVAETFKLLN
-418 RPALEILALT
+418 RPAKEILALT

-434 TNRTKNNAV
+434 TNRTRNNAV

-457 IQKACLQHFD
+457 IQKACLQHFA

-497 SVGGIV
+497 SEGGIV

-539 HIVSWYADKSVAH
+539 HIVRWYADRAVRNPNQAAPH
-552 LETRED
+552 LAPSEPG
-558 TAHLEACRKTALFE
+558 AAL
-572 TGENVA
+572 A
-578 HLDSIASA
+578 A
-586 QSSNMASLAEVLR
+586 VLR

-613 DNNGQIAQKTESI
+613 DSSGQIAQKTESI

-639 FAKYGATPEKL
+639 FAKYGSTPEKL
-650 LFLAKYAFAGKFSD
+650 RYLAKYAFNGQHTD
-664 EEIEKALT
+664 EEIDKALA
-672 VFVRRFFTQQFKRSC
+672 VFIRRFFTQQFKRSC

-702 ADWRMPSDASFADWL
+702 ADWRMPSDASYSDWA

>member
-1 MFGFYRFAAVSP
+1 MFGFYRFASVCP
-13 ILKVADTAFNTEEII
+13 TLKVADTAYNTAEII
-28 KSAKAAVSNGAAFV
+28 RCATEAIDGGAAFV

-62 LLQNSTRALLKIA
+62 LLKKSVESLSKIA
-75 ESFKDSDA
+75 EAFADSDA
-83 VIAVGLPLRLFGRL
+83 VIAVGLPLRMFGCL

-103 VQRGRVVAIT
+103 VQKGKLVAVT

-137 RGACGASAGNAAGAV
+137 RGGIAGAAPV
-152 TCTIE
+152 CPVE
-157 GVGEVPITNFFTVK
+157 GFGDVPVTNFFTVN
-171 GRGTSSAVD
+171 GES
-180 GCTSTANCASDND
+180 
-193 TCVVNDNGSEVRI
+193 GSEVRV
-206 GVELCEDLWTPAPP
+206 GVELCEDLWTAVPP

-241 VGKCDYRRN
+241 VGKRDYRRN

-278 FSGHLMV
+278 FSGHLMI

-297 FSRETEIVYADIDVE
+297 FSRESEIVYADVDVE

-322 SFHDFDSRSFYARA
+322 SFQDFDSRSFYARA
-336 ATFDGLRACDALQYR
+336 ASFDGLRPIDSLKYR
-351 FVSPMPFVPGSP
+351 FVAPMPFVPGNI
-363 ETRDQSCTEIFS
+363 ETRDKSCTEIFN

-384 LEASQSKRAVIGL
+384 LEASHSARAVIGL

-418 RPALEILALT
+418 RPASEILVLT

-434 TNRTKNNAV
+434 TKRTKNNAV
-443 ELAKLLGVELRTVD
+443 TMAELLGVELRTVD
-457 IQKACLQHFD
+457 IQKACLQHFA
-467 DIGHDPQKLDVTYEN
+467 DIGHDPKTLNVTYEN

-539 HIVSWYADKSVAH
+539 HVVGWYADHAESF
-552 LETRED
+552 
-558 TAHLEACRKTALFE
+558 TADKKTAKE
-572 TGENVA
+572 
-578 HLDSIASA
+578 
-586 QSSNMASLAEVLR
+586 LADVLR

-613 DNNGQIAQKTESI
+613 DANGQIAQKTESI
-626 LGAYEIHDFFLYH
+626 LGAYEIHDFYLYH
-639 FAKYGATPEKL
+639 FAKYGAAPQKL
-650 LFLAKYAFAGKFSD
+650 LFLAKYAFAGKFTD
-664 EEIEKALT
+664 EELEKALA

-702 ADWRMPSDASFADWL
+702 ADWRMPSDSSFSDWM

>member
-1 MFGFYRFAAVSP
+1 MFGFYRFASVCP
-13 ILKVADTAFNTEEII
+13 TLKVADTAYNTAEII
-28 KSAKAAVSNGAAFV
+28 RCASEAIDGGAAFV

-62 LLQNSTRALLKIA
+62 LLKKSVESLSKIA
-75 ESFKDSDA
+75 RAFADSDA
-83 VIAVGLPLRLFGRL
+83 VIAVGLPLRMFGCL

-103 VQRGRVVAIT
+103 LQRGKLVAVT

-137 RGACGASAGNAAGAV
+137 RGTLACAGESAGNAAGAV
-152 TCTIE
+152 KCCVE
-157 GVGEVPITNFFTVK
+157 GFGDVPVTNFFTVN
-171 GRGTSSAVD
+171 GE
-180 GCTSTANCASDND
+180 
-193 TCVVNDNGSEVRI
+193 GSEVRV
-206 GVELCEDLWTPAPP
+206 GVELCEDLWTAVPP

-241 VGKCDYRRN
+241 VGKRDYRRN
-250 LVMNQSARCMAAYVY
+250 LVMNQSARCMAVYVY
-265 ASAGVHESTTDMV
+265 SSAGVHESTTDMV
-278 FSGHLMV
+278 FSGHLMI

-297 FSRETEIVYADIDVE
+297 FSRESEIIYADVDVE

-322 SFHDFDSRSFYARA
+322 SFQDFDSRSFYARA
-336 ATFDGLRACDALQYR
+336 ASFACLRSIDCLKYR
-351 FVSPMPFVPGSP
+351 FVAPMPFVPGNI
-363 ETRDQSCTEIFS
+363 ETRDKSCTEIFN

-384 LEASQSKRAVIGL
+384 LEASHSARAVIGL

-418 RPALEILALT
+418 RPASEILVLT

-434 TNRTKNNAV
+434 TKRTKNNAV
-443 ELAKLLGVELRTVD
+443 TMAELLGVELRTVD
-457 IQKACLQHFD
+457 IQKACLQHFA
-467 DIGHDPQKLDVTYEN
+467 DIGHDPKTLNVTYEN

-539 HIVSWYADKSVAH
+539 HVVGWYADHA
-552 LETRED
+552 EGF
-558 TAHLEACRKTALFE
+558 TADKKTAKE
-572 TGENVA
+572 
-578 HLDSIASA
+578 
-586 QSSNMASLAEVLR
+586 LADVLR

-613 DNNGQIAQKTESI
+613 DSNGQIAQKTESI
-626 LGAYEIHDFFLYH
+626 LGAYEIHDFYLYH
-639 FAKYGATPEKL
+639 FAKYGAAPQKL

-664 EEIEKALT
+664 EELEKALA

-702 ADWRMPSDASFADWL
+702 ADWRMPSDSSFSDWM

>member
-28 KSAKAAVSNGAAFV
+28 KSANIAVSNGAAFV

-83 VIAVGLPLRLFGRL
+83 VIAVGLPLRILGRL

-103 VQRGRVVAIT
+103 VQCGRVVAIT

-119 NQREFYEKRHF
+119 NQREFYEKRYF

-137 RGACGASAGNAAGAV
+137 RGAWGASAGNGAGAV
-152 TCTIE
+152 MCTIE
-157 GVGEVPITNFFTVK
+157 GVGEVPVTNFFTVK
-171 GRGTSSAVD
+171 ECGTSSAVD
-180 GCTSTANCASDND
+180 GCASVDGADAANCG
-193 TCVVNDNGSEVRI
+193 GSEVRI

-241 VGKCDYRRN
+241 VGKRDYRRN
-250 LVMNQSARCMAAYVY
+250 LVINQSARCMVEYVY

-278 FSGHLMV
+278 FSGHLMI

-297 FSRETEIVYADIDVE
+297 FSRITEIVYADVDVE

-322 SFHDFDSRSFYARA
+322 SFQDFDSRSFYACA
-336 ATFDGLRACDALQYR
+336 AAFDGLRTCDTLRYR
-351 FVSPMPFVPGSP
+351 FVSPTPFVPGSL
-363 ETRDQSCTEIFS
+363 ESRDQSCTEIFN

-384 LEASQSKRAVIGL
+384 LDASHSKRAVIGL

-406 LLVVAETFKLLK
+406 LLVVAETFKLLD
-418 RPALEILALT
+418 RPASEILALT

-434 TNRTKNNAV
+434 TKRTKNNAV

-497 SVGGIV
+497 SEGGIV

-539 HIVSWYADKSVAH
+539 HIVSWYADRANFFVENKTAAANAAVSTAAGDAADSFAANENAAH
-552 LETRED
+552 L
-558 TAHLEACRKTALFE
+558 AA
-572 TGENVA
+572 
-578 HLDSIASA
+578 
-586 QSSNMASLAEVLR
+586 VLR

-639 FAKYGATPEKL
+639 FAKYGASPEKL
-650 LFLAKYAFAGKFSD
+650 LFLAKYAFAGKFTD
-664 EEIEKALT
+664 EAIEKALA

-702 ADWRMPSDASFADWL
+702 ADWRMPSDASFTDWLK

>member
-1 MFGFYRFAAVSP
+1 MFGFYRFACVSP
-13 ILKVADTAFNTEEII
+13 VLKVADTAYNTEEII
-28 KSAKAAVSNGAAFV
+28 RSAKIAASNGAAFV

-62 LLQNSTRALLKIA
+62 LLQNSTRALVRIADALK
-75 ESFKDSDA
+75 ESYA
-83 VIAVGLPLRLFGRL
+83 VIAVGLPLRIFGRL

-103 VQRGRVVAIT
+103 VLRGKVIAVT

-137 RGACGASAGNAAGAV
+137 RGAWEVSSENHAGAV
-152 TCTIE
+152 TCFIE
-157 GVGEVPITNFFTVK
+157 GAGEVPITNFFMVK
-171 GRGTSSAVD
+171 
-180 GCTSTANCASDND
+180 
-193 TCVVNDNGSEVRI
+193 GSEVRI

-241 VGKCDYRRN
+241 VGKRDYRRN

-278 FSGHLMV
+278 FSGHLMI

-290 MIAESKP
+290 MLAESKP
-297 FSRETEIVYADIDVE
+297 FSRETEIVYADVDVE

-322 SFHDFDSRSFYARA
+322 SFQDFDSRAIIARA
-336 ATFDGLRACDALQYR
+336 ATLECLRDCDTLQYR
-351 FVSPMPFVPGSP
+351 FVSPTPFVPGST
-363 ETRDQSCTEIFS
+363 ETRDVSCTEIFN

-384 LEASQSKRAVIGL
+384 LEASHSKRAVIGL

-406 LLVVAETFKLLK
+406 LLVVAETFKLLN
-418 RPALEILALT
+418 RPACEILALT

-434 TNRTKNNAV
+434 TNRTRNNAV

-457 IQKACLQHFD
+457 IQKACLQHFA

-497 SVGGIV
+497 SEGGIV

-539 HIVSWYADKSVAH
+539 HIVSWYADRSGA
-552 LETRED
+552 ESIPNQN
-558 TAHLEACRKTALFE
+558 
-572 TGENVA
+572 GA
-578 HLDSIASA
+578 HLDADEKANLASGEKGA
-586 QSSNMASLAEVLR
+586 ALAAVLR

-613 DNNGQIAQKTESI
+613 DSSGQIAQKTESI
-626 LGAYEIHDFFLYH
+626 LGAYELHDFFLYH

-650 LFLAKYAFAGKFSD
+650 RYLAKYAFNGQHTD
-664 EEIEKALT
+664 EEIDKALA
-672 VFVRRFFTQQFKRSC
+672 VFIRRFFTQQFKRSC

-702 ADWRMPSDASFADWL
+702 ADWRMPSDASASDWF

>member
-1 MFGFYRFAAVSP
+1 MFGFYRFACVSTV
-13 ILKVADTAFNTEEII
+13 LKVADTAYNTEEII
-28 KSAKAAVSNGAAFV
+28 KSAKIAASNGAAFV

-75 ESFKDSDA
+75 KAFSDSDA
-83 VIAVGLPLRLFGRL
+83 VIAVGLPLRIFGRL

-103 VQRGRVVAIT
+103 VQHGRVVAVT
-113 PKIHLP
+113 PKNHLP

-130 SSGRDLL
+130 SSGRGLL
-137 RGACGASAGNAAGAV
+137 RGTRDVSAGNSAGAV
-152 TCTIE
+152 TCFIE
-157 GVGEVPITNFFTVK
+157 GAGEVPITNFFTVS
-171 GRGTSSAVD
+171 GRASGNP
-180 GCTSTANCASDND
+180 NCASCSD
-193 TCVVNDNGSEVRI
+193 GSEVRI

-241 VGKCDYRRN
+241 VGKRDYRRN
-250 LVMNQSARCMAAYVY
+250 LVMNQSARCIAAYVY

-278 FSGHLMV
+278 FSGHLMI

-290 MIAESKP
+290 MLAESRP
-297 FSRETEIVYADIDVE
+297 FSRETEIVYADVDVE

-322 SFHDFDSRSFYARA
+322 SFQDFDSRAIIARA
-336 ATFDGLRACDALQYR
+336 ATLDCLRGCDTLQYR
-351 FVSPMPFVPGSP
+351 FFSPTPFVPGSL
-363 ETRDQSCTEIFS
+363 ETRDASCTEIFN

-384 LEASQSKRAVIGL
+384 LEATRSKRAVIGL

-418 RPALEILALT
+418 RPAKEILALT

-434 TNRTKNNAV
+434 TCRTRNNAV
-443 ELAKLLGVELRTVD
+443 ELAKLLGVELRSVD
-457 IQKACLQHFD
+457 IRKACLQHFA
-467 DIGHDPQKLDVTYEN
+467 DIGHDPQKFDVTYEN

-497 SVGGIV
+497 SEGGIV

-539 HIVSWYADKSVAH
+539 HIVNWYADRAIH
-552 LETRED
+552 NPNQ
-558 TAHLEACRKTALFE
+558 
-572 TGENVA
+572 NVA
-578 HLDSIASA
+578 ESIPNQKATHPASSDEA
-586 QSSNMASLAEVLR
+586 ALAAVLR
-599 DILDTPVSPELLPA
+599 DILNTPVSPELLPA
-613 DNNGQIAQKTESI
+613 DSNGQIAQKTESI
-626 LGAYEIHDFFLYH
+626 LGAYELHDFFLYH
-639 FAKYGATPEKL
+639 FAKYGAAPEKL
-650 LFLAKYAFAGKFSD
+650 RYLAKYAFANRHTD
-664 EEIEKALT
+664 EEIDKALAI
-672 VFVRRFFTQQFKRSC
+672 FIRRFFTQQFKRSC

-702 ADWRMPSDASFADWL
+702 ADWRMPSDASFGDWLKEI

>member
-1 MFGFYRFAAVSP
+1 MFGFYRFASVCP
-13 ILKVADTAFNTEEII
+13 TLKVADTAYNTAEII
-28 KSAKAAVSNGAAFV
+28 RCAREAIDGGAAFV

-62 LLQNSTRALLKIA
+62 LLKKSLESLSEIA
-75 ESFKDSDA
+75 KAFADSDT
-83 VIAVGLPLRLFGRL
+83 VIAVGLPLRMFGCL

-103 VQRGRVVAIT
+103 VQKGKLVAVT

-137 RGACGASAGNAAGAV
+137 RGGAAGAAPV
-152 TCTIE
+152 CRVE
-157 GVGEVPITNFFTVK
+157 GFGDVPVTNFFTVK
-171 GRGTSSAVD
+171 GE
-180 GCTSTANCASDND
+180 
-193 TCVVNDNGSEVRI
+193 GSEVRV
-206 GVELCEDLWTPAPP
+206 GVELCEDLWTPVPP

-241 VGKCDYRRN
+241 VGKGDYRRN

-278 FSGHLMV
+278 FSGHLMI
-285 AENGS
+285 AENGT
-290 MIAESKP
+290 MLAETKNY
-297 FSRETEIVYADIDVE
+297 SRESEIIYADVDVE

-322 SFHDFDSRSFYARA
+322 SFQDFDSREFYARA
-336 ATFDGLRACDALQYR
+336 ASFDGLRSMESLKYR
-351 FVSPMPFVPGSP
+351 FVAPTPFVPGNA
-363 ETRDQSCTEIFS
+363 ETRDQNCKEIFN

-384 LEASQSKRAVIGL
+384 IEASHTKRAVVGL

-406 LLVVAETFKLLK
+406 LLVISETFKLLK
-418 RPALEILALT
+418 RPASEILVLT

-434 TNRTKNNAV
+434 TKRTKNNAV
-443 ELAKLLGVELRTVD
+443 TMAELLGVELRTID
-457 IQKACLQHFD
+457 IQKACMQHFA
-467 DIGHDPQKLDVTYEN
+467 DIGHDPNTLNVTYEN

-497 SVGGIV
+497 KEGGIV
-503 IGTGDLSEIAL
+503 VGTGDLSEIAL

-539 HIVSWYADKSVAH
+539 HVVGWYADRARNFIAD
-552 LETRED
+552 E
-558 TAHLEACRKTALFE
+558 KTADEL
-572 TGENVA
+572 
-578 HLDSIASA
+578 
-586 QSSNMASLAEVLR
+586 SLVLR

-613 DNNGQIAQKTESI
+613 DANGQIAQKTESI
-626 LGAYEIHDFFLYH
+626 LGAYEIHDFYLYH
-639 FAKYGATPEKL
+639 FAKYGATPQKM
-650 LFLAKYAFAGKFSD
+650 LFLAKYAFAGKYSD
-664 EEIEKALT
+664 EELEKALA

-702 ADWRMPSDASFADWL
+702 ADWRMPSDSSFGDWL

>member
-1 MFGFYRFAAVSP
+1 MFGFYRFACVSP
-13 ILKVADTAFNTEEII
+13 VLKVADTAYNTEEII
-28 KSAKAAVSNGAAFV
+28 RSVKIAASNGAAFV
-42 VFPELCITGYTCSD
+42 VFAELCITGYTCSD

-62 LLQNSTRALLKIA
+62 LLQNSTRSLLKIA
-75 ESFKDSDA
+75 EALKDSDA
-83 VIAVGLPLRLFGRL
+83 VIAVGLPLRIFGRL

-103 VQRGRVVAIT
+103 VQRGKVIAVT

-137 RGACGASAGNAAGAV
+137 RGDAGNGCV
-152 TCTIE
+152 PLRCFIE
-157 GVGEVPITNFFTVK
+157 GAGEVPITNFITVK
-171 GRGTSSAVD
+171 GVAACNS
-180 GCTSTANCASDND
+180 
-193 TCVVNDNGSEVRI
+193 GSEVCI

-241 VGKCDYRRN
+241 VGKRDYRRN

-278 FSGHLMV
+278 FSGHLMI

-290 MIAESKP
+290 MLAESKP
-297 FSRETEIVYADIDVE
+297 FSRETEIVYADVDVE

-322 SFHDFDSRSFYARA
+322 SFQDFDSRAIIARA
-336 ATFDGLRACDALQYR
+336 ATLDGLRACDTLQYR
-351 FVSPMPFVPGSP
+351 FVSPTPFVPGNI
-363 ETRDQSCTEIFS
+363 ETRDVSCTEIFN

-384 LEASQSKRAVIGL
+384 LEATRSKRAVIGL

-406 LLVVAETFKLLK
+406 LLVVAETFKLLN
-418 RPALEILALT
+418 RPAKEILALT

-434 TNRTKNNAV
+434 TKRTKNNAV

-457 IQKACLQHFD
+457 IQKACLQHFA

-497 SVGGIV
+497 SEGGIV

-539 HIVSWYADKSVAH
+539 HIVSWYADRSGA
-552 LETRED
+552 ESIPNQN
-558 TAHLEACRKTALFE
+558 
-572 TGENVA
+572 GA
-578 HLDSIASA
+578 HLDADEKANLASGEKGEA
-586 QSSNMASLAEVLR
+586 LAAVLR

-613 DNNGQIAQKTESI
+613 DSTGQIAQKTESI
-626 LGAYEIHDFFLYH
+626 PAAYEIHDFFLYH

-650 LFLAKYAFAGKFSD
+650 RYLAKYAFNGQHTD
-664 EEIEKALT
+664 EEIDKVLA
-672 VFVRRFFTQQFKRSC
+672 VFIKRFFTQQFKRSC

-702 ADWRMPSDASFADWL
+702 ADWRMPSDASASDWF

>member
-1 MFGFYRFAAVSP
+1 MFGFYRFACVSP
-13 ILKVADTAFNTEEII
+13 VLKVADTAYNTEEII
-28 KSAKAAVSNGAAFV
+28 RSAKIATSNGAAFV

-56 LFHQEL
+56 LFHQEW
-62 LLQNSTRALLKIA
+62 LLQNCSRSLMRIA
-75 ESFKDSDA
+75 EALKDSDA
-83 VIAVGLPLRLFGRL
+83 VIAVGLPLRIFGRL

-103 VQRGRVVAIT
+103 VQRGRIVAVT

-137 RGACGASAGNAAGAV
+137 CGACGISSENSAVAV
-152 TCTIE
+152 TCFIE
-157 GVGEVPITNFFTVK
+157 GAGEIPVTNFFTVK
-171 GRGTSSAVD
+171 G
-180 GCTSTANCASDND
+180 
-193 TCVVNDNGSEVRI
+193 SEVRV

-241 VGKCDYRRN
+241 VGKRDYRRN

-278 FSGHLMV
+278 FSGHLMI

-290 MIAESKP
+290 MLAESKP
-297 FSRETEIVYADIDVE
+297 FSRETEIVFADVDVE

-322 SFHDFDSRSFYARA
+322 SFQDFNSRAIFARA
-336 ATFDGLRACDALQYR
+336 TTLDGLRDCVTLQYR
-351 FVSPMPFVPGSP
+351 FVSPTPFVPGST
-363 ETRDQSCTEIFS
+363 ETRDTSCTEIFN

-384 LEASQSKRAVIGL
+384 LEATRSNRAVIGL

-406 LLVVAETFKLLK
+406 LLVVVETFKLLN
-418 RPALEILALT
+418 RPASEILALT

-434 TNRTKNNAV
+434 TKRTKNNAV

-457 IQKACLQHFD
+457 IQKACLQHFA
-467 DIGHDPQKLDVTYEN
+467 DIGHDPQKLNVTYEN

-497 SVGGIV
+497 SEGGIV

-539 HIVSWYADKSVAH
+539 HIVGWYADRAV
-552 LETRED
+552 
-558 TAHLEACRKTALFE
+558 FNPNE
-572 TGENVA
+572 TGAE
-578 HLDSIASA
+578 
-586 QSSNMASLAEVLR
+586 LAPSETGAALAAVLR

-613 DNNGQIAQKTESI
+613 DSSGQIAQKTESI
-626 LGAYEIHDFFLYH
+626 LGAYELHDFFLYH
-639 FAKYGATPEKL
+639 FAKYGAAPEKL
-650 LFLAKYAFAGKFSD
+650 RYLSKYAFKGKHTD
-664 EEIEKALT
+664 EEIDKALA
-672 VFVRRFFTQQFKRSC
+672 VFLRRFFTQQFKRSC

-702 ADWRMPSDASFADWL
+702 ADWRMPSDASFGDWLKENEPLG